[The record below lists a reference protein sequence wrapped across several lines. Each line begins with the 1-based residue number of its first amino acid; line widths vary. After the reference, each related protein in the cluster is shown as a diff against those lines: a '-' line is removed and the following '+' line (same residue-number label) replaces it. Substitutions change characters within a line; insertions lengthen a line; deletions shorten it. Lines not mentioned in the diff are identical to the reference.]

1 MYGMDSVQICG
12 GSRPWRL
19 ATGARERPTVQGEA
33 SSGWGGVVRG
43 EAGSGWLGEN
53 RGSRKRA
60 EKESKKRAK
69 RESIGVKCFGK
80 WFTENFFVNRFPNFC
95 EGFSDQLQTISVD
108 FYFTAKQTPANDENV
123 LRKIFYVETNGALE
137 HEMLNNFSFMDYCS
151 V

>member
-1 MYGMDSVQICG
+1 MEIGDGCE
-12 GSRPWRL
+12 RETNR
-19 ATGARERPTVQGEA
+19 ARRGQLGV
-33 SSGWGGVVRG
+33 GGVVRG

-123 LRKIFYVETNGALE
+123 LRKIFYVETNRAE
-137 HEMLNNFSFMDYCS
+137 IYKEPKMD
-151 V
+151 